1 MLNFL
6 SCHVS
11 YLKPIIKMKNGKK
24 MVWSGLSGLVPAFIS
39 LMYVADFFTVE
50 RVGMVYIRDI
60 PREILKKKKRETVRK
75 QRI

>member
-1 MLNFL
+1 
-6 SCHVS
+6 
-11 YLKPIIKMKNGKK
+11 MKNGKK

>member
-1 MLNFL
+1 
-6 SCHVS
+6 
-11 YLKPIIKMKNGKK
+11 

-60 PREILKKKKRETVRK
+60 PREILKKKKKGNSQETEDIEQITWVRLGTE
-75 QRI
+75 RLPF